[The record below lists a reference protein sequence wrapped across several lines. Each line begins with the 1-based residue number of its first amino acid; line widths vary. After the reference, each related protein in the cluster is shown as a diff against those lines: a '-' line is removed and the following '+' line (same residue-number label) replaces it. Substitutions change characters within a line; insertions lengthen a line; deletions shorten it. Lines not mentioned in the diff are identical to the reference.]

1 MKSILVVDDELSNA
15 EALAIIL
22 EEEGY
27 RVYTAANG
35 REGLKRAAEILPD
48 LIILDFMMPVMS
60 GAEMGRVLRATPALR
75 EIMVLMNSGAAE
87 ASVRE
92 QFADYDAFLRKPYTI
107 DKALKIVR
115 ELLREPPG

>member
-1 MKSILVVDDELSNA
+1 MKTLLVVDDELSNA

-35 REGLKRAAEILPD
+35 REGLVRVGELAPALVIM
-48 LIILDFMMPVMS
+48 DFMMPIMN
-60 GAEMGRVLRATPALR
+60 GAEMGRILRSAEETKHIR
-75 EIMVLMNSGAAE
+75 ILMNSGASE

-92 QFADYDAFLRKPYTI
+92 QFTGYDAFLRKPYTI
-107 DKALKIVR
+107 DKLLKLVR
-115 ELLREPPG
+115 DLVEEAN